1 MRSNLKVI
9 TGYLTIWV
17 LATLIVGSAATPVFA
32 AEQPS
37 PKADGQT
44 ASAATLSNDTNLLAA
59 AAVPAALPTTPAASP
74 APAPASNG
82 YHWTGIYVGAHI
94 GGAWGNADTNV
105 DPLPDAATF
114 INLQPSRLHPDPS
127 GIIGGG
133 QIGANWQHN
142 IFVLGAE
149 FDISGTGMD
158 GRQTVSPII
167 QNDGTPF
174 PGNGNHITS
183 HQDTTW
189 LASFR
194 PRVGVT
200 LGSRFLVYGTA
211 GVAFGHVN
219 YSADTDFRPTGSEN
233 YPAAVE
239 DTKTGWIAGGG
250 VEVGLHKHWSV
261 RGEYLHYDLGDK
273 QVTVDANPPLPPFQV
288 HYKWQTTANIFN
300 VGVNFR
306 F

>member
-1 MRSNLKVI
+1 MRSSLKLL
-9 TGYLTIWV
+9 TGCWLICVLTI
-17 LATLIVGSAATPVFA
+17 IATPAFA
-32 AEQPS
+32 ADQPS
-37 PKADGQT
+37 AKTEVQT
-44 ASAATLSNDTNLLAA
+44 TTTSDANLLAVA
-59 AAVPAALPTTPAASP
+59 ALPAAVPPTAPTASPVP
-74 APAPASNG
+74 APAGNG
-82 YHWTGIYVGAHI
+82 YHWTGVYVGAHI
-94 GGAWGNADTNV
+94 GGGWGNADTKI

-114 INLQPSRLHPDPS
+114 INLQPSKLHPDPT

-149 FDISGTGMD
+149 FDISGSGLD
-158 GRQTVSPII
+158 GRKTVSPII
-167 QNDGTPF
+167 QNNGTPF
-174 PGNGNHITS
+174 PGTGNHITS

-219 YSADTDFRPTGSEN
+219 YAADTDFRPVGTEH
-233 YPAAVE
+233 YPANVD

-250 VEVGLHKHWSV
+250 AEVGFHKHWSV

-273 QVTVDANPPLPPFQV
+273 QVTVDPAVPLPPFQV
-288 HYKWQTTANIFN
+288 HYKWQTSASTFN
-300 VGVNFR
+300 LGVNFR

>member
-1 MRSNLKVI
+1 MRSSLRLL
-9 TGYLTIWV
+9 TGCLLSFVLTI
-17 LATLIVGSAATPVFA
+17 LATPAFAADQPSAKTDAQVASTTVGSN
-32 AEQPS
+32 
-37 PKADGQT
+37 AD
-44 ASAATLSNDTNLLAA
+44 LLA
-59 AAVPAALPTTPAASP
+59 VAALPAAIPPAAPAAS
-74 APAPASNG
+74 PAPASNG
-82 YHWTGIYVGAHI
+82 YHWTGVYVGAHI
-94 GGAWGNADTNV
+94 GAGWGNADTNV
-105 DPLPDAATF
+105 DPRPDAATF
-114 INLQPSRLHPDPS
+114 INLQPSKLHPDPS

-133 QIGANWQHN
+133 QIGANWQHS

-149 FDISGTGMD
+149 FDISGSGMD
-158 GRQTVSPII
+158 GRQTVTPII

-174 PGNGNHITS
+174 PGAGNHITS

-200 LGSRFLVYGTA
+200 LGTRFLAYGTA

-219 YSADTDFRPTGSEN
+219 YSADTDFRPTGTEH
-233 YPAAVE
+233 YPVNID

-261 RGEYLHYDLGDK
+261 RGEYLYYDLGDK
-273 QVTVDANPPLPPFQV
+273 QVTVDPAIPLPPFQV
-288 HYKWQTTANIFN
+288 HYKWQTSASTFN
-300 VGVNFR
+300 FGVNFR

>member
-1 MRSNLKVI
+1 MQSNLKRLTV
-9 TGYLTIWV
+9 YLAV
-17 LATLIVGSAATPVFA
+17 CFLAILTTPAFA
-32 AEQPS
+32 ADQPS
-37 PKADGQT
+37 AKADVQA
-44 ASAATLSNDTNLLAA
+44 ASTTTVSNDSNLLAA
-59 AAVPAALPTTPAASP
+59 AAVPAAIPTAPAA

-94 GGAWGNADTNV
+94 GGVWGNADTNI

-174 PGNGNHITS
+174 PGAGNHITS
-183 HQDTTW
+183 HQDTSW

-219 YSADTDFRPTGSEN
+219 YSADTDFRPTGTEH

-250 VEVGLHKHWSV
+250 AEVGLHKHWSV

-273 QVTVDANPPLPPFQV
+273 QVTVDANPTFPPFQV